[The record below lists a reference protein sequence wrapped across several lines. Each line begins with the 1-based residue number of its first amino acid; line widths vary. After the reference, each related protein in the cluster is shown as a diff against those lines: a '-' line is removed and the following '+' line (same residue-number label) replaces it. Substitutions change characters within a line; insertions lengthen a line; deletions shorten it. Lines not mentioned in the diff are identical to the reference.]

1 MYEWLC
7 KRIAIYIVVLVH
19 TAFLSAILNVNC
31 KSQQLINIHASPY
44 ISLIYAKKYF
54 KNVCL
59 TSNPKWK

>member
-19 TAFLSAILNVNC
+19 TALSAILNVNC

-44 ISLIYAKKYF
+44 ISLIYAKKIF
-54 KNVCL
+54 LKMCV
-59 TSNPKWK
+59 